1 MKNARIVFMVMGIA
15 FLMFVVAPVASA
27 QDKPGFLVW
36 DGTFLKVKTTHKGY
50 YYSATTLNN
59 LNEYDRKISES
70 ESQWGIVSADIDG
83 NFAIAIYSQGNNKEC
98 VSQTTIPLEYAGG
111 SQLQFVANFELE
123 DIGFYANGLVYVKAK
138 LDKTGTAINQGGT
151 ISTVAAYTLERGFDE
166 PLDLAANGLTIK
178 MTVVKE
184 LGCTLNGM

>member
-15 FLMFVVAPVASA
+15 FLMFVVTPVASA

-59 LNEYDRKISES
+59 LNPYDRKISES

-83 NFAIAIYSQGNNKEC
+83 NFEIAIYSQGNNKEC

-111 SQLQFVANFELE
+111 SQIQFVANFVIEEL
-123 DIGFYANGLVYVKAK
+123 DTYASGLVYVNGK
-138 LDKTGTAINQGGT
+138 LDKAGTAINQGGT

>member
-27 QDKPGFLVW
+27 QEKPSFLVW

-70 ESQWGIVSADIDG
+70 ESQWGIVTADIVG
-83 NFAIAIYSQGNNKEC
+83 NFEIAIYSQGNNKEC

-111 SQLQFVANFELE
+111 SQLQFVANFVIEEL
-123 DIGFYANGLVYVKAK
+123 DTYASGLVYVNGK
-138 LDKTGTAINQGGT
+138 LDKAGTAINQGGT